1 MKERL
6 NNLWWEY
13 RLGISTRGIVP
24 TDHPDSVHYGTMGYR
39 TVGRVLGHLDL
50 GPSDVFVDI
59 GCGKGRVLCCAAR
72 YPVGKVLGVDISA
85 DLVRMARANAERLR
99 GRKAPVEVANLPA
112 QELDYSDV
120 TALFMFDPFGA
131 ATLAPVL
138 ERIGR
143 DTKGRTVRL
152 AYANPTH
159 DEVVRRQP
167 WLTGREFWH
176 RAQTGLEHD
185 VAFYRGERTG
195 QH

>member
-1 MKERL
+1 VKDRL
-6 NNLWWEY
+6 NNLVWEY
-13 RLGISTRGIVP
+13 RLGIATRGIVP

-39 TVGRVLGHLDL
+39 TVERVLGHLDL
-50 GPSDVFVDI
+50 GSSDVFVDI

-72 YPVGKVLGVDISA
+72 HPVRKVLGVDISA
-85 DLVRMARANAERLR
+85 DLVREARANAERLR

-112 QELDYSDV
+112 QEFDYSDV

-143 DTKGRTVRL
+143 DTKGRSVRL

-159 DEVVRRQP
+159 EEVFQAQA
-167 WLTGREFWH
+167 WLTGREFWA
-176 RAQTGLEHD
+176 RAQSGLEHD
-185 VAFYRGERTG
+185 VAFYRSA
-195 QH
+195 

>member
-1 MKERL
+1 VKDRL
-6 NNLWWEY
+6 NNLLWEY

-39 TVGRVLGHLDL
+39 TVERVLGHLDL

-72 YPVGKVLGVDISA
+72 HPVRKVLGVDISA
-85 DLVRMARANAERLR
+85 DLVREARANAERLR
-99 GRKAPVEVANLPA
+99 GRKAPVEAANLPA
-112 QELDYSDV
+112 QEFDYSDV

-143 DTKGRTVRL
+143 DTKGRSVRL

-159 DEVVRRQP
+159 EEVFQAQT
-167 WLTGREFWH
+167 WLTGREFWA

-185 VAFYRGERTG
+185 VAFYRSA
-195 QH
+195 